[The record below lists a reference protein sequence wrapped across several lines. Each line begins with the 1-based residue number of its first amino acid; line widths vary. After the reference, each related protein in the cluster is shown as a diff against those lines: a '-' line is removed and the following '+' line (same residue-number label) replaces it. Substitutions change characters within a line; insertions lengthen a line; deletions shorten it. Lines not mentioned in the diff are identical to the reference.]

1 MKKLTPHERRV
12 LAVAAEVDEKSIK
25 RWEEGLP
32 IRQLTRQRIERA
44 RKAQRAETRK

>member
-12 LAVAAEVDEKSIK
+12 LAVAAECDEKTVR
-25 RWEEGLP
+25 RWEEGQP

-44 RKAQRAETRK
+44 RKAQRAEARK